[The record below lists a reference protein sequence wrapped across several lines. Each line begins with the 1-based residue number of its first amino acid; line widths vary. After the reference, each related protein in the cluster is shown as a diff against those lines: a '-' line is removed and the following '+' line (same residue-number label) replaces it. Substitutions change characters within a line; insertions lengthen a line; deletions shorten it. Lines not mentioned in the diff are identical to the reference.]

1 VIFINFCKFFLIAF
15 TKSEFKWIKG
25 ALIGMGSFG
34 SVYLGLNAITGEL
47 MAVKQVELPTG
58 QSANEERKKSMVC
71 IFKKVHNI
79 LNFKKE

>member
-1 VIFINFCKFFLIAF
+1 MR
-15 TKSEFKWIKG
+15 G

-58 QSANEERKKSMVC
+58 QSANEDRKKSMVDYYC
-71 IFKKVHNI
+71 II
-79 LNFKKE
+79 